1 MDDAIDS
8 RPNLKII
15 PKKVLIAFL
24 LQANNPMD
32 VLHMNPS
39 FELSFEI
46 DLKGQFQGYL
56 SVSKDKILFV

>member
-15 PKKVLIAFL
+15 PKKVLMAFL

-32 VLHMNPS
+32 VLHMKL
-39 FELSFEI
+39 ELSFEI
-46 DLKGQFQGYL
+46 DLKGQFQGHL